1 MRDFQG
7 AEDDRTDPPPYRE
20 TGSAASVAGVIAVTS
35 SVQAFTSWAAVVLPS
50 IAPEFARAFDLSP
63 ALIGLQ
69 VSLVYGGAIMTSVVA
84 GGMVRRFGACRTSQL
99 ALAFAAAGAGLLA
112 LPTLLTLPLASLAI
126 GFGYGLTNPS
136 AAHLIGRL
144 GAARRHGNILF
155 SMKQTGFPLG
165 GVLAGVLAP
174 PATVAFGWQAA
185 PLTAAVG
192 CLALAL
198 ALQGVR
204 ARWDSD
210 RDPSASFA
218 DSPFAGAVLVWKDAV
233 LRRLALMSFC
243 YSLAQV
249 CLTTYV
255 VTLLVEDAGFDLVA
269 AGFVLA
275 LVQAASVGGR
285 LLWGWMADRI
295 RRGLA
300 LLAALGLMMTV
311 AGLAVAGLAH
321 TLAAGPL
328 TALLVA
334 FGVVAVGWNGVY
346 LAEVARI
353 AGARAG
359 EATGGSLV
367 VTFAGVLVGPAMFSM
382 LVGPIGSYAA
392 TFAVIAA
399 FTLVGTWLVAV
410 RHPDRAR

>member
-1 MRDFQG
+1 
-7 AEDDRTDPPPYRE
+7 
-20 TGSAASVAGVIAVTS
+20 
-35 SVQAFTSWAAVVLPS
+35 
-50 IAPEFARAFDLSP
+50 
-63 ALIGLQ
+63 
-69 VSLVYGGAIMTSVVA
+69 
-84 GGMVRRFGACRTSQL
+84 
-99 ALAFAAAGAGLLA
+99 
-112 LPTLLTLPLASLAI
+112 
-126 GFGYGLTNPS
+126 
-136 AAHLIGRL
+136 
-144 GAARRHGNILF
+144 
-155 SMKQTGFPLG
+155 
-165 GVLAGVLAP
+165 
-174 PATVAFGWQAA
+174 
-185 PLTAAVG
+185 
-192 CLALAL
+192 LALAL

-367 VTFAGVLVGPAMFSM
+367 VTFAGVLVGPAMFSV

-399 FTLVGTWLVAV
+399 FTLVGTWLAAV
-410 RHPDRAR
+410 RHSDRAR

>member
-1 MRDFQG
+1 MIL
-7 AEDDRTDPPPYRE
+7 AT
-20 TGSAASVAGVIAVTS
+20 T
-35 SVQAFTSWAAVVLPS
+35 SVQAFTSWTAVVLPS

-63 ALIGLQ
+63 ALVGVQ
-69 VSLVYGGAIMTSVVA
+69 VSLVYGGAIMTSVIA

-99 ALAFAAAGAGLLA
+99 ALGFAGVGSGLLA
-112 LPTLLTLPLASLAI
+112 LPTLLALPFASLVI
-126 GFGYGLTNPS
+126 GFGYGLTNPA
-136 AAHLIGRL
+136 AAHLITRL
-144 GAARRHGNILF
+144 GAARHRNILF

-165 GVLAGVLAP
+165 GVLAGMLAP
-174 PATVAFGWQAA
+174 PAVVLFGWQAA
-185 PLTAAVG
+185 PLTAAAG

-210 RDPSASFA
+210 RDPDARFA
-218 DSPFAGAVLVWKDAV
+218 DRPFAGAMLVWNDAV

-269 AGFVLA
+269 AGFALA

-285 LLWGWMADRI
+285 LFWGWLADRI
-295 RRGLA
+295 GRGLR
-300 LLAALGLMMTV
+300 LLAALGVMMTV
-311 AGLAVAGLAH
+311 AGFALAGLAH

-334 FGVVAVGWNGVY
+334 FGVVAIGWNGVY
-346 LAEVARI
+346 LAEVARR
-353 AGARAG
+353 GGPKAG
-359 EATGGSLV
+359 EATGGSLM
-367 VTFAGVLVGPAMFSM
+367 VTFAGVLVGPAMFSA
-382 LVGPIGSYAA
+382 LVGPIGGYAE
-392 TFAVIAA
+392 TFAVIAV
-399 FTLVGTWLVAV
+399 FTLLGAWFVAV
-410 RHPDRAR
+410 RDPGR